1 MMYLPSLALG
11 MGHPDTELL
20 IPLFSD
26 YQEQADIPFAVFQ
39 ATLQV
44 QSGTGLS
51 IF

>member
-1 MMYLPSLALG
+1 MYLPSLALG

-20 IPLFSD
+20 IPLFFD